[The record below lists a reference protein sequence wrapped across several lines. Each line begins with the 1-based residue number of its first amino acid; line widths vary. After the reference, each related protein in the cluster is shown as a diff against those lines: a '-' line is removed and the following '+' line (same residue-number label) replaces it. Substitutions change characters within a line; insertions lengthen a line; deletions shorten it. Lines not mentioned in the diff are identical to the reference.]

1 MNPVEII
8 FFVIALIFGIV
19 IAVVSY
25 NSIREI
31 KNKNP
36 LRDNYEK
43 IADSQKKL
51 RRTKTLFFGIGVV
64 IIAAINIII
73 RLSDIK

>member
-1 MNPVEII
+1 MNPAEII

-19 IAVVSY
+19 IAVFSY
-25 NSIREI
+25 NSIQEI
-31 KNKNP
+31 KSKKS
-36 LRDNYEK
+36 LKDNYEK

-73 RLSDIK
+73 RLSNIK